1 MSAKSSR
8 CLYDGWIWIP
18 NLSAIYAR
26 PIASTIN
33 VALRGDPGGIDVLG
47 SRARPSVYGSSSR
60 SSDLSTY
67 AARPH
72 TPHAARRTER
82 SALCSVRGVC
92 VRRVREQ
99 VLDVLAAAG
108 GPRSHNAECRNEL
121 ESGRTTQL
129 GQIRTTVVRARRAKN
144 SPVEGVAGPKGRL
157 ARQEPDRPKT
167 RVRLRA
173 RRRRRRGLSLLALPL
188 CTRTRTRTLHI
199 YIATSLPR
207 SNLASFPCGPVRQSR
222 VSRRVALRSQPA

>member
-47 SRARPSVYGSSSR
+47 RRARPSVRSSSSSR

-67 AARPH
+67 AARLH

-99 VLDVLAAAG
+99 VLDVLAAGAWR
-108 GPRSHNAECRNEL
+108 PE
-121 ESGRTTQL
+121 
-129 GQIRTTVVRARRAKN
+129 
-144 SPVEGVAGPKGRL
+144 VA
-157 ARQEPDRPKT
+157 
-167 RVRLRA
+167 
-173 RRRRRRGLSLLALPL
+173 
-188 CTRTRTRTLHI
+188 
-199 YIATSLPR
+199 
-207 SNLASFPCGPVRQSR
+207 
-222 VSRRVALRSQPA
+222 